1 MVPICW
7 ATLHLLRLQTSIR
20 ERRIALCVWH
30 TVWHSLS
37 PALHD
42 HSLSMNI
49 IWRCW
54 KLLFNQRWKA
64 RSGVTRLVSPGAA
77 TDGVTPIFPEKLTFL
92 VIAVYK
98 VYLFIPVVS
107 LPIPPSTFRPR
118 LSSVLSQFSHIF
130 YFIRHPL
137 EDVTRGDPPSPCDAT
152 RPAGFSVGHFFELP
166 LRCVATEVS
175 RNSDV
180 WCDVLLTFLTSSPTM
195 PFQTLFLS
203 LLPYFLSLTG
213 RISYEKPTCSAIILA
228 RSAQ

>member
-118 LSSVLSQFSHIF
+118 LSSVLSKFSQSFFLISFECHPRPWRVSPEAVRPTPQWCHWQHP
-130 YFIRHPL
+130 FI
-137 EDVTRGDPPSPCDAT
+137 VSAIMPPST
-152 RPAGFSVGHFFELP
+152 KLIRL
-166 LRCVATEVS
+166 TY
-175 RNSDV
+175 
-180 WCDVLLTFLTSSPTM
+180 LLTWCRFNTSTCLTHVLV
-195 PFQTLFLS
+195 QW
-203 LLPYFLSLTG
+203 
-213 RISYEKPTCSAIILA
+213 
-228 RSAQ
+228 